1 MEFNFDKAK
10 SYDYLGQGYDYNSI
24 MHYESTAFSSN
35 NQPTIVPKQSG
46 VTLVNASQKK
56 ALSSIDVA
64 EIRNAYRGNIKSF

>member
-1 MEFNFDKAK
+1 
-10 SYDYLGQGYDYNSI
+10 
-24 MHYESTAFSSN
+24 MHYESTAFSTN